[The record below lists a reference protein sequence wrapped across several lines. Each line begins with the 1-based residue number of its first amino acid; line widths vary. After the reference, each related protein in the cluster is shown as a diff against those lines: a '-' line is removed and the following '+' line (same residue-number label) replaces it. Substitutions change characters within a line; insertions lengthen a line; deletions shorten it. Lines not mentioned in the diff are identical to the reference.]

1 MANESIEQLI
11 AGASEDSTRKLA
23 ALENLRSIDDPII
36 SELIESLRKDIAFK
50 KELVE
55 LLTRSLA
62 EARPASSAVQIS

>member
-1 MANESIEQLI
+1 MANESIEKLI
-11 AGASEDSTRKLA
+11 ASASEDSTRKLS

-62 EARPASSAVQIS
+62 EARPASSAVQ